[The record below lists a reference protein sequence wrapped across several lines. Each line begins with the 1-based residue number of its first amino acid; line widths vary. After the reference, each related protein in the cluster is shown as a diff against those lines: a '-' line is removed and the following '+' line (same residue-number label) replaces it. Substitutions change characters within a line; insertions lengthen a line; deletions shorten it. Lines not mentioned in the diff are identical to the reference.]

1 MPIIPTFTESEVEA
15 AALEYFADLGYDILH
30 GPDITGEGGE
40 RASYSDVLLSRR
52 LRDSLFSLNP
62 QLPEAAIEEAI
73 ARVRAIPFGTG
84 SLAQLNRAFHRLL
97 IEGVPIEV
105 AFCDGGIKGERVR
118 LVDWNEPANNDW
130 AAVNQLTVLEGS
142 GKNERRADIVA
153 YLNGI
158 PVGLIE
164 LKNAADANS
173 TAKKAWQQLQTY
185 KRDLSS
191 LCAFNEIMVASD
203 GLEARAGSLTADWE
217 RFMPWRTID
226 GQTLAPKN
234 QPGLAV
240 LLKGIF
246 EKRRLLELLEYFVV
260 FDDDGVELHKIL
272 AAYHQFHA
280 GRKAL
285 ESSIAASGQE
295 GDRRA
300 GVVWHTQ
307 GSGKSLTM
315 LFFAG
320 QIIRSPA
327 MENPTIVVLTD
338 RNDLDDQLFGQFAR
352 GSELLRQAPQQA
364 QSREHLR
371 ELLQVAAG
379 GVIFTTIQKFLPAE
393 KGARYDLLSDR
404 RNIVFIADEAHRSQ
418 YDFVDG
424 FARHMRDALPNAS
437 FIGFTGTPIEK
448 TDRSTEAVF
457 GEYIDIYDIQQAVED
472 EVTVPIFYE
481 ARLAKLQLDEAQRPK
496 IDPDFEAATE
506 GEEVEGKERLKS
518 KWARLEAMVGSP
530 QRLEKMARDIV
541 EHFEA
546 RLSAM
551 EGKAM
556 IVGMSRRVCAELYN
570 EIIKLRPDWHAD
582 EDDKGFI
589 KVVITGAAMDAEN
602 LQPHIRNKARREAL
616 AKIFKDPDSS
626 VKLVIVRDM
635 WLTGFDA
642 PCLHT
647 MYADKPMQGHGLMQ
661 AIARVNRVF
670 RDKPGG
676 LIVDYLGLADNL
688 KRALQDYTSGDREQA
703 GIPQEVAV
711 ERMEKLLGIVRAI
724 LHGFEYSAWTSG
736 TPSQRLAL
744 LPYAQEHILA
754 QPDGKKRFVGHV
766 KKLSDAFALA
776 VPHDR
781 AMAMVD
787 ELAFFQAVR
796 AALVKTETSGESN
809 GSKSKDE
816 IEAAVRQIVSRS
828 VVSDEIIDIFSA
840 AGLQRP
846 NIGILSDE
854 FLEEVREMPQRNL
867 AIEVLRKLLSDQIR
881 ARGTKNVVE
890 ARSFAELLESGIHKY
905 QNRSLEAAAIIEEL
919 VALAKEM
926 REAATRGHKL
936 GLSDDEL
943 AFYDALEV
951 SEGAV
956 QVMGDENLKVIA
968 RELVEMVRRN
978 VTIDWTMKD
987 AVRAHLRRLV
997 KRVLRKHGYPPD
1009 KQDKATETVLE
1020 QAEQICRNWATTA

>member
-15 AALEYFADLGYDILH
+15 AALEYFADLGYEILH
-30 GPDITGEGGE
+30 GPDITGEDGE
-40 RASYSDVLLSRR
+40 RASYAEVLLGRR
-52 LRDSLFSLNP
+52 LRESLARLNP
-62 QLPEAAIEEAI
+62 QLPSATIEEA
-73 ARVRAIPFGTG
+73 AGRVRAIPFGTG
-84 SLAQLNRAFHRLL
+84 SPAQLNRAFHRLL
-97 IEGVPIEV
+97 VEGLPVEIMRD
-105 AFCDGGIKGERVR
+105 DGGVRGERVR

-130 AAVNQLTVLEGS
+130 AAVNQLTVLEGA
-142 GKNERRADIVA
+142 GKNERRADVVA
-153 YLNGI
+153 YLNGMPI
-158 PVGLIE
+158 GLIE
-164 LKNAADANS
+164 LKNAADAGA

-185 KRDLSS
+185 KRDLPS

-226 GQTLAPKN
+226 GETLAPKN
-234 QPGLAV
+234 RPGLEV

-246 EKRRLLELLEYFVV
+246 EKRRLLELLEYFIV
-260 FDDDGVELHKIL
+260 FDDDGAQLHKIL

-280 GRKAL
+280 TRKAL
-285 ESSIAASGQE
+285 ESCIAASRQE

-320 QIIRSPA
+320 EIIRDAA
-327 MENPTIVVLTD
+327 MENPTLVVLTD

-352 GSELLRQAPQQA
+352 GSDLLRQAPQQA

-371 ELLQVAAG
+371 ELLQVGSG
-379 GVIFTTIQKFLPAE
+379 GVVFTTIQKFLPME

-437 FIGFTGTPIEK
+437 FIGFTGTPIAK

-481 ARLAKLQLDEAQRPK
+481 ARLAKLQLDETQRPQ
-496 IDPDFEAATE
+496 IDPDFDSATE

-530 QRLEKMARDIV
+530 HRLEQMAHDIV

-551 EGKAM
+551 DGKAM
-556 IVGMSRRVCAELYN
+556 IVGMSRRICAELYK
-570 EIIKLRPDWHAD
+570 EIIKLRPEWHSDA
-582 EDDKGFI
+582 DDKGFL
-589 KVVITGAAMDAEN
+589 KVVITGSAMDADL

-616 AKIFKDPDSS
+616 AKTFKDPESS

-688 KRALQDYTSGDREQA
+688 KRALQEYTQSDREQA
-703 GIPQEVAV
+703 GIPQDVAV
-711 ERMEKLLGIVRAI
+711 ERMEKLLDVVRTI
-724 LHGFEYSAWTSG
+724 LHGFDYSTWSGG

-744 LPYAQEHILA
+744 LPNAQEHILA
-754 QPDGKKRFVGHV
+754 QPDGKKRFIGHV
-766 KKLSDAFALA
+766 KKLSDAFALS
-776 VPHDR
+776 VPHDK
-781 AMAMVD
+781 AMAIID
-787 ELAFFQAVR
+787 ELAFFQATR
-796 AALVKTETSGESN
+796 AALVKTEASGESN

-816 IEAAVRQIVSRS
+816 VEAAVRQIVSRS
-828 VVSDEIIDIFSA
+828 IVSDEILDIFSA

-846 NIGILSDE
+846 NIGILSDD

-881 ARGTKNVVE
+881 ARKTKNVVE
-890 ARSFAELLESGIHKY
+890 ARSFAELLESGINKY
-905 QNRSLEAAAIIEEL
+905 QNRAIEAAAVIEEL
-919 VALAKEM
+919 VGLAKEM
-926 REAATRGHKL
+926 REAAARGEKL

-956 QVMGDENLKVIA
+956 QILGDDNLKIIA

-997 KRVLRKHGYPPD
+997 KRVLRKYGYPPD
-1009 KQDKATETVLE
+1009 QQDKATETVLE